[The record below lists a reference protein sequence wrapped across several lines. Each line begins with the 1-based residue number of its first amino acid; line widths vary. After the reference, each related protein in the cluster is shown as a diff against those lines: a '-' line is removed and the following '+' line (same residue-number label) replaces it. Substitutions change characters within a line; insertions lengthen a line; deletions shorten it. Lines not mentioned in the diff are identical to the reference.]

1 MKPRLTTTVLA
12 FTLAL
17 TAGWCFAQVRG
28 WNDFSSDRRGVP
40 DWEVN
45 KELPNDVFTFTR
57 IEYYS
62 DGGGYRRR
70 GGGRWTTDYPD
81 ADLNLSYRLNEMTS
95 MEVNPNG
102 AVLQLID
109 EELFDHPFIY
119 IVEPGRL
126 MFSDEEITRLRRY
139 CYNGGF
145 LMIDD
150 FWGEEEWDNLYYY
163 IKQVFPD
170 REPVSIPHE
179 HNIFHA
185 IFPLEER
192 PQIPS
197 IGWVRS
203 GRTWERE
210 DAKEVHYKGIYD
222 DKGRIMVIICH
233 NTDLGD
239 GWEREGEDHEYF
251 KNFSEKSAYPLGI
264 NILFHSMTH

>member
-1 MKPRLTTTVLA
+1 MKQRRTTIFLSLLL
-12 FTLAL
+12 TLA
-17 TAGWCFAQVRG
+17 AGLCFAQVRG

-45 KELPNDVFTFTR
+45 KELPNDLFTFAR

-62 DGGGYRRR
+62 DSGYRRR

-95 MEVNPNG
+95 MEVDPNG
-102 AVLQLID
+102 AVVRLTD
-109 EELFDHPFIY
+109 DELFDYPFIY

-126 MFSDEEITRLRRY
+126 VFSDEEVKQLRRY
-139 CYNGGF
+139 CLNGGF

-150 FWGEEEWDNLYYY
+150 FWGEEEWSNLEYH
-163 IKQVFPD
+163 IKLVFPD
-170 REPVSIPHE
+170 REIVSIPHE

-185 IFPLEER
+185 VFPLEER

-203 GRTWERE
+203 GRTYERP
-210 DAKEVHYKGIYD
+210 DAQEVHYKGIFND
-222 DKGRIMVIICH
+222 DGQMMVIICH

-239 GWEREGEDHEYF
+239 GWEREGEDPEYF
-251 KNFSEKSAYPLGI
+251 KRFSEKSAYPLGI